1 MSKLTNAE
9 KLQKEPDD
17 ALVKVIGEVVEHA
30 NLVGTDKYPYA
41 YRFYDTGDKDVMLE
55 VYAVMGDKQNNFELH
70 IVDKTGR
77 RVALGDPSANNS

>member
-1 MSKLTNAE
+1 MTKAE

-17 ALVKVIGEVVEHA
+17 ALVQVINEVVEIA
-30 NLVGTDKYPYA
+30 NRHGSVDYPYA

-55 VYAVMGDKQNNFELH
+55 VRGIKGEKRDNFQLH

-77 RVALGDPSANNS
+77 RLAKGDPQWQPRPS